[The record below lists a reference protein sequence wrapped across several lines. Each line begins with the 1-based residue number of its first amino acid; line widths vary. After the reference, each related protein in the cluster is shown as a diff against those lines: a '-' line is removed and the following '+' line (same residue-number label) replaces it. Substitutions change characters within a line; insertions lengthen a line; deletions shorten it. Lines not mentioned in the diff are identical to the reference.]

1 MSTKFSTACSTCCV
15 WLPVA
20 CIPRSKTSTRRD
32 AARRDRAAHRHRRVC
47 DVEVILR
54 SLALAYRVFETP
66 DRIARLT
73 RISVDAQ
80 RRLALAADHLLAA
93 TEAIAVALTGAG
105 GRGAG
110 WHDAGGQ
117 TVAAAVRVIAA
128 RLAGIG
134 IRHDAA
140 RNLQAADRAQLAALR
155 GAGSGVGARLRS
167 RRRRCRRS
175 RRGGWRIAAGGKQ
188 QRAHA
193 GVDPTTGHEKAP
205 SESDGKHRDI
215 GVCGAWA
222 APHLGAVPLEVRMED
237 GFWVVSTGG
246 AIFVAP
252 HESARRAEHHFC
264 QRTYARSLTA
274 TSNASE
280 VVPRVR
286 WSL

>member
-140 RNLQAADRAQLAALR
+140 RNLQAADRRSWPPFAVQAVASALVCAA
-155 GAGSGVGARLRS
+155 GAGAAGEAGEAVGALLQ
-167 RRRRCRRS
+167 
-175 RRGGWRIAAGGKQ
+175 AASSS
-188 QRAHA
+188 AHTQ
-193 GVDPTTGHEKAP
+193 V
-205 SESDGKHRDI
+205 
-215 GVCGAWA
+215 
-222 APHLGAVPLEVRMED
+222 
-237 GFWVVSTGG
+237 
-246 AIFVAP
+246 
-252 HESARRAEHHFC
+252 
-264 QRTYARSLTA
+264 
-274 TSNASE
+274 
-280 VVPRVR
+280 
-286 WSL
+286 